1 MSSFRVPSSSLAGPG
16 LCSGKAGGWCPPAAP
31 GPGSP
36 PARSAA
42 RHPPGDIRMSLLFFQ
57 SVGMLLRSL
66 PFPAFPLLNST
77 PCPSARGDAVPGA
90 SSCSCAV
97 GPDSSLD
104 RSHRV
109 PAAPASES
117 PQDPQP
123 GRLPLQLP
131 NGNKPLSLGSGD
143 LGMIW
148 SWVG

>member
-1 MSSFRVPSSSLAGPG
+1 MCLRAAWPGRGCAREKRVDGALRRPRGRARRQPG
-16 LCSGKAGGWCPPAAP
+16 AQP
-31 GPGSP
+31 G
-36 PARSAA
+36 
-42 RHPPGDIRMSLLFFQ
+42 HPPGDIRMSLLFFQ